1 MIDKLN
7 VILNIDNLQAKCDS
21 PPPVMQDLCLQV
33 KDGVQKRTLI
43 YHLGKHR
50 VIHIENQLL
59 LNIKVNRDEWWLLFY
74 DSY

>member
-33 KDGVQKRTLI
+33 KDGVQNLKSFNIGACHLTKQNTTL
-43 YHLGKHR
+43 
-50 VIHIENQLL
+50 N
-59 LNIKVNRDEWWLLFY
+59 
-74 DSY
+74 S